1 MRKNFALIGLL
12 CMSSAGA
19 ANIIYAGK
27 ADCRVVEH
35 ARVSGHAAYWSGA
48 CNDGYASGAGALQW
62 SKDGKATERYEGT
75 LSKGLPEGAGIAQWA
90 DGSLHEGNYQD
101 GLLQGPAVVIFK
113 NGAKLQG
120 NFERDKPVGNVKFGS
135 PGDDQYEGGWQDGPE
150 GHGTMTFFMGG
161 AYRGQWREGQPVGD
175 GELLYPNGLVR
186 KGRFNGSFRLTAQPE
201 LPVADKRYTIKEQ
214 NAALGSNIR
223 GIASGGFDV
232 PPEKSYAQL
241 TPEQQQLVKRHYAV
255 LQDDDAPPYPEK
267 GILELS
273 RALQSLISYRDA
285 TGDLHVN
292 VAVDEQGVAQN
303 VLLLKSPDSE
313 SGKLAAAMFMHLR
326 FTPGRCAGQPCAMVV
341 PFRFSLRYKK

>member
-35 ARVSGHAAYWSGA
+35 ARVSGHTAYWSGA

-120 NFERDKPVGNVKFGS
+120 NFERDKRVGNV
-135 PGDDQYEGGWQDGPE
+135 
-150 GHGTMTFFMGG
+150 
-161 AYRGQWREGQPVGD
+161 
-175 GELLYPNGLVR
+175 
-186 KGRFNGSFRLTAQPE
+186 
-201 LPVADKRYTIKEQ
+201 
-214 NAALGSNIR
+214 
-223 GIASGGFDV
+223 
-232 PPEKSYAQL
+232 
-241 TPEQQQLVKRHYAV
+241 
-255 LQDDDAPPYPEK
+255 
-267 GILELS
+267 
-273 RALQSLISYRDA
+273 
-285 TGDLHVN
+285 
-292 VAVDEQGVAQN
+292 
-303 VLLLKSPDSE
+303 
-313 SGKLAAAMFMHLR
+313 
-326 FTPGRCAGQPCAMVV
+326 
-341 PFRFSLRYKK
+341 